1 MRTRR
6 EGVKKSE
13 FFVDII
19 TGRSPLN
26 EPSWR
31 HCVIAEVPNH
41 TMKKE
46 ERPLWLKVRR
56 FVAHNCIWISL
67 INLVEIIVIAAIVSG

>member
-1 MRTRR
+1 
-6 EGVKKSE
+6 
-13 FFVDII
+13 
-19 TGRSPLN
+19 
-26 EPSWR
+26 
-31 HCVIAEVPNH
+31 
-41 TMKKE
+41 MKKE